1 MNETDRRTVASAAT
15 AAPAT
20 ARLRGRGLEPL
31 VPWIIA
37 TIVATGLYSGRSVLV
52 PITLAILLSFLLAPI
67 VAAFRRARLGRTP
80 AVVLAL
86 LLSLTTMFVTG
97 AVIASQAATLTK
109 DAPAYAERISERVA
123 KVRAD
128 VQQRFGFLLKE
139 KDGSGGD
146 RAATRARQQG
156 ERAALSKRGGSVVP
170 VEVREAPMTAL
181 QEIEL
186 IVLPALAPIETALI
200 VLIVT
205 IFILFQKEDLR
216 DRLIRLMGTA
226 DLHRTTLALDDG
238 AKRLS
243 RYFLSQFIVNCGFGA
258 IIWIGLFLLGIP
270 SPGLWGILA
279 GLLRF
284 IPYVGV
290 LIAAVGPIALASAID
305 PGWGLLLSVG
315 ALFVLV
321 EPLIG
326 YAIEPLLY
334 GRSTGLSPVSV
345 VVAALFWT
353 WIWGPLGLVLAM
365 PLTLML
371 VVLGRHIPAFAMFEV
386 LLGDRPALSPA
397 ETLYQRALAGHV
409 EEAVDHADDLLET
422 MPLAT
427 YYDEVVLGALRLA
440 AADRDRGVVERDAMH
455 GVADTIMHMLA
466 SIDAELAR
474 GADEEV
480 AAACLCIPGR
490 GPFDLVVA
498 SMTVSLLR
506 RDRIAA
512 RLRVREDRPGTG
524 ASDTLLDQ
532 ANLVCLLGLFDAR
545 AARRIRPLFAD
556 IAARSGA
563 GGVIIGVQRVAGEA
577 SNEPGMI
584 VHDDLASVRTA
595 ASDALSIASSRD
607 EEPGERDRAGEQRGA
622 GDRGV

>member
-1 MNETDRRTVASAAT
+1 MTETHRPTASSAT
-15 AAPAT
+15 ATVRPP
-20 ARLRGRGLEPL
+20 RGRGLEPL

-37 TIVATGLYSGRSVLV
+37 AIVTSGLYVGRSVLV

-86 LLSLTTMFVTG
+86 LLSLAAMFVTG

-123 KVRAD
+123 KVRAE
-128 VQQRFGFLLKE
+128 VQQRFGFLLQE
-139 KDGSGGD
+139 KDGGGGD

-156 ERAALSKRGGSVVP
+156 ERAALPKRSSSAVP
-170 VEVREAPMTAL
+170 VEIREAPMTAM
-181 QEIEL
+181 QEVETIL
-186 IVLPALAPIETALI
+186 LPALAPIETALI

-279 GLLRF
+279 GLSRF
-284 IPYVGV
+284 VPYVGV
-290 LIAAVGPIALASAID
+290 LIAAVGPLALAAAID
-305 PGWGLLLSVG
+305 PGWGSLLSVG
-315 ALFVLV
+315 LLFILI

-353 WIWGPLGLVLAM
+353 WIWGALGLVLAM

-371 VVLGRHIPAFAMFEV
+371 VVLGKHIPAFAMFEI

-409 EEAVDHADDLLET
+409 DEAVDQADDLLET

-427 YYDEVVLGALRLA
+427 YYDDVVLGALRLA
-440 AADRDRGVVERDAMH
+440 AADRDRGVVEREAMH
-455 GVADTIMHMLA
+455 GVADAIMQVLG
-466 SIDAELAR
+466 SIDAELAI
-474 GADEEV
+474 GAEPGGT
-480 AAACLCIPGR
+480 ATCLCIPGR
-490 GPFDLVVA
+490 GPFDVVVA

-506 RDRIAA
+506 REKVAA

-524 ASDTLLDQ
+524 ASDMLLDQ
-532 ANLVCLLGLFDAR
+532 ADLVCLLGLFDAR

-556 IAARSGA
+556 VEARSGA
-563 GGVIIGVQRVAGEA
+563 GAVIIGVQRVAGDTSA
-577 SNEPGMI
+577 EPGMI
-584 VHDDLASVRTA
+584 VHDDLASVCAAAATA
-595 ASDALSIASSRD
+595 LAIED
-607 EEPGERDRAGEQRGA
+607 EVVAP
-622 GDRGV
+622 V